1 MTTALPARRT
11 RPVQGRL
18 LRTLPALLLLLLAVA
33 GPWLAPHAIDAPI
46 TAPYAKAG
54 DGAPLGGDQLGRDVW
69 TRLLAGGRELIATSL
84 VVAALVTVT
93 ASVLG
98 TVAALRPRIG
108 RAIDRAA
115 DVLMLLPPVLGILL
129 VALSWP
135 TGGRIALIA
144 AAYVLGVPYA
154 VRLVAAAAAPV
165 VASGYVEAAAAGGER
180 LGYLV
185 VREVL
190 PNLRATLL
198 ALFGLRFV
206 AAVYV
211 VATAGFLQVG
221 PQPPAADWALMIRE
235 NAGGILLNPWAVLA
249 PSIAIGLLAMS
260 VNLAASALVSPGGRK
275 AVTAL

>member
-1 MTTALPARRT
+1 MTTAPPAQRALPRRGT
-11 RPVQGRL
+11 L
-18 LRTLPALLLLLLAVA
+18 LRTVPALLLLLLAVA
-33 GPWLAPHAIDAPI
+33 GPWLAPHAIDAPVA
-46 TAPYAKAG
+46 APYAEAG
-54 DGAPLGGDQLGRDVW
+54 EGALLGGDQLGRDVW

-84 VVAALVTVT
+84 VVAALVTLT
-93 ASVLG
+93 AAGLG
-98 TVAALRPRIG
+98 TIAALRPTVG
-108 RAIDRAA
+108 RAIERAT

-135 TGGRIALIA
+135 AGGRLALIA

-154 VRLVAAAAAPV
+154 VRLVAAATAPV

-180 LGYLV
+180 LWYLV

-190 PNLRATLL
+190 PNVRATLL

-260 VNLAASALVSPGGRK
+260 VNLAASALVPHGGRK

>member
-1 MTTALPARRT
+1 MTIAPPARRT
-11 RPVQGRL
+11 RPLSGTL

-33 GPWLAPHAIDAPI
+33 GPWLVPHAVDAPI
-46 TAPYAKAG
+46 TAPYAEAG
-54 DGAPLGGDQLGRDVW
+54 DGAPLGGDQLGRDVR

-93 ASVLG
+93 AAALG
-98 TVAALRPRIG
+98 TVAALRPRVG
-108 RAIDRAA
+108 RLIDRSA

-135 TGGRIALIA
+135 AGGRLALIA

-165 VASGYVEAAAAGGER
+165 VATGYVEAAAAGGER
-180 LGYLV
+180 LGHLV

-190 PNLRATLL
+190 PNLRSTLL

-221 PQPPAADWALMIRE
+221 PQPPEADWALMIRE
-235 NAGGILLNPWAVLA
+235 NAGGVLLNPWAVLA
-249 PSIAIGLLAMS
+249 PGIAIGLLATS
-260 VNLAASALVSPGGRK
+260 VNLAASALVPPGGRK